1 MVFFDLNIPYPE
13 STTKSEKST
22 IENNRTRLAVK
33 AMELGYTGI
42 AYNRTMKG
50 IMSDN
55 NRCSISPLSLSS
67 LFNVVPFLSSS
78 AKLHREL
85 LGVPLS
91 TPFRQYT
98 RLTVCVENPLQ
109 ANALNAGN
117 PILKTYDLVAVKPLN
132 QTVFDIACER
142 MAVDIISIDFSAK
155 LPFRLKQAMV
165 KMAIQRGIVFEVSY
179 SGLIANVQLRRQLI
193 SNAKL
198 LIDWTRGRD
207 IIFSSAAPSVNE
219 LRGPCDVSNLLLLF
233 GLSKDE
239 AKAAISKN
247 CRVLLSNALR
257 RKRFHKEAIR
267 VEILSSNVASHSKE
281 ARHQELLK
289 WDPLSSGEGDI
300 LLADMEN
307 SGSTSCKA
315 SKTIKAI
322 NFDSILD
329 SLPSQRCQLKDF
341 LPAND
346 ASSIFSTNKVN
357 FVSVAKNVNQSTPV
371 PNTLTEQSNMPDIC
385 PEQDG
390 RSSLEGITKPHIV
403 RCDNLFEKVINSGTT
418 EALHS
423 NEMETETNDAKLE
436 LKNSIDSDVR
446 MDDMEKPFTACK
458 ASEIAQATVNS
469 YNNGNLLPAAESVN
483 QSIPVPNN
491 PTEQPDRLNLSPKQK
506 ERLSDTVT
514 TDHNV
519 SCDNVF
525 EKNVHSGTIESFN
538 SNVEIDTQAKGTE
551 LGLQNF
557 IESDVDCIPF
567 EAKTLDSHPGLCN
580 SSNALDTVK
589 AHGNDKL
596 LKSLDDHHNID
607 EKVEFFTPSIG
618 ISFPAPVHEKQ
629 KEKNTDVTLNAHLST
644 MHENLPKEDLKIAEH
659 RVMDMNTSTSE
670 TSVEDGQLFK
680 RETDAVEVDEMPHQ
694 TPVDEM
700 NTEDDS
706 TVAIHSLPEVIMEDK
721 KFGEVSTDSDQLA
734 SAQSVPGRLRV
745 KRRTPPL
752 LFPPL
757 KRLLNMVPFKKKGK
771 KVKRRTN
778 PK

>member
-1 MVFFDLNIPYPE
+1 MGFFDLNIPYPE
-13 STTKSEKST
+13 TTTKSEKST
-22 IENNRTRLAVK
+22 IENNRIKLAVK

-67 LFNVVPFLSSS
+67 LLNVVPFLSSS

-85 LGVPLS
+85 LGVPSS

-98 RLTVCVENPLQ
+98 RLTVCVENHLQ

-165 KMAIQRGIVFEVSY
+165 KMAIQRGVVFEVSY

-207 IIFSSAAPSVNE
+207 IVFSSAAPSVNE

-233 GLSKDE
+233 GLSKEE

-257 RKRFHKEAIR
+257 RKQFHKEAIR
-267 VEILSSNVASHSKE
+267 VEVLSLNIASHSKE

-289 WDPLSSGEGDI
+289 WDPISSGKGDI
-300 LLADMEN
+300 LLDDMEN
-307 SGSTSCKA
+307 SGPTSCKA

-322 NFDSILD
+322 DFDSVLD
-329 SLPSQRCQLKDF
+329 SLPSQGCQLKDF

-346 ASSIFSTNKVN
+346 AFSIFSTNKVN

-371 PNTLTEQSNMPDIC
+371 PNTLTEQPNRPDIC

-403 RCDNLFEKVINSGTT
+403 RCDNFFEKVINSGTT
-418 EALHS
+418 EAFHS
-423 NEMETETNDAKLE
+423 NEIETNDAKLE
-436 LKNSIDSDVR
+436 LENSIDSDVQ
-446 MDDMEKPFTACK
+446 MDDTEKPLTAFCK
-458 ASEIAQATVNS
+458 ASDIAQATVDS
-469 YNNGNLLPAAESVN
+469 YNNGNLLPVAEIVN
-483 QSIPVPNN
+483 QSKPVPNN
-491 PTEQPDRLNLSPKQK
+491 STEQPDKLNLSPEQK

-514 TDHNV
+514 THHNV

-525 EKNVHSGTIESFN
+525 EENIHIGTIESFN
-538 SNVEIDTQAKGTE
+538 SNVEIDTQTNGTE

-567 EAKTLDSHPGLCN
+567 EAKTLDSHPVLCN
-580 SSNALDTVK
+580 SSNNILDTVK
-589 AHGNDKL
+589 AHGNEKL
-596 LKSLDDHHNID
+596 LKSLDDPHNID
-607 EKVEFFTPSIG
+607 GKVEIFTPSRG
-618 ISFPAPVHEKQ
+618 ISFPAPLHEKH

-659 RVMDMNTSTSE
+659 TVMDMNTSTSE
-670 TSVEDGQLFK
+670 TSVEDGPFNK

-694 TPVDEM
+694 TPFDEM
-700 NTEDDS
+700 KTEDDS
-706 TVAIHSLPEVIMEDK
+706 TVAIHSSPEVIMEDK
-721 KFGEVSTDSDQLA
+721 KFGEVSTDSDQFA
-734 SAQSVPGRLRV
+734 SAQSVSGRLRV
-745 KRRTPPL
+745 KRRTSPL

>member
-1 MVFFDLNIPYPE
+1 MGFFDLNIPYPE

-22 IENNRTRLAVK
+22 IENNRIKLAVK

-85 LGVPLS
+85 LGIPSS

-98 RLTVCVENPLQ
+98 RLTVCVENHLQ

-117 PILKTYDLVAVKPLN
+117 PILKTYDLIAVKPLN

-155 LPFRLKQAMV
+155 LPFRLKQPMV
-165 KMAIQRGIVFEVSY
+165 KMAIQRGVVFEVSY
-179 SGLIANVQLRRQLI
+179 SGLIANAQLRRQLI

-233 GLSKDE
+233 GLSKEE

-247 CRVLLSNALR
+247 CRVLLSNALK

-267 VEILSSNVASHSKE
+267 VEVLSSNVASHSKE

-300 LLADMEN
+300 LLDDMEN

-322 NFDSILD
+322 DFDSVLD
-329 SLPSQRCQLKDF
+329 SLPSQGCQLKDF

-346 ASSIFSTNKVN
+346 TFSIFSTNKVN
-357 FVSVAKNVNQSTPV
+357 FVSVAENVNQSTPV
-371 PNTLTEQSNMPDIC
+371 PKTLTEPPNRPDIC
-385 PEQDG
+385 PDQVG

-403 RCDNLFEKVINSGTT
+403 RCDTLFEKVINSGTT
-418 EALHS
+418 EAFHS
-423 NEMETETNDAKLE
+423 NEIETNDAKLE

-446 MDDMEKPFTACK
+446 MDDMEKPFTAFK
-458 ASEIAQATVNS
+458 ASEIAQATVDS
-469 YNNGNLLPAAESVN
+469 YNNGNLLPVAESVN
-483 QSIPVPNN
+483 QSKPVPSNS
-491 PTEQPDRLNLSPKQK
+491 TEQPDRLNLSPEQK
-506 ERLSDTVT
+506 EMLSDTVT
-514 TDHNV
+514 THRNV

-525 EKNVHSGTIESFN
+525 EENIHNGTIESFN
-538 SNVEIDTQAKGTE
+538 SNLEIDTQTNGTE
-551 LGLQNF
+551 LRLQNF
-557 IESDVDCIPF
+557 IESDVDYTPF
-567 EAKTLDSHPGLCN
+567 EAKTLDSRPDLCN

-589 AHGNDKL
+589 AHGNEKL
-596 LKSLDDHHNID
+596 LKSLDDPHNID
-607 EKVEFFTPSIG
+607 EKVEIFPPSIG

-629 KEKNTDVTLNAHLST
+629 KEKSTDVTLNTHLST
-644 MHENLPKEDLKIAEH
+644 MHESLPKEDLKIAEH
-659 RVMDMNTSTSE
+659 TVMDMHTSTSE
-670 TSVEDGQLFK
+670 TSVEDGQFNK
-680 RETDAVEVDEMPHQ
+680 RETDAVEVDEIPHQ
-694 TPVDEM
+694 TPSDEM
-700 NTEDDS
+700 STEDDS

-721 KFGEVSTDSDQLA
+721 KIGEVSTDSDQLA
-734 SAQSVPGRLRV
+734 SAQPVSGLPSID
-745 KRRTPPL
+745 
-752 LFPPL
+752 
-757 KRLLNMVPFKKKGK
+757 
-771 KVKRRTN
+771 
-778 PK
+778 